1 MPQRRNRT
9 VLRVESY
16 DSDQEG
22 ILQARLPRGA
32 TSDLITLMPVAPRVY
47 EAVMARRQQGSFPVT
62 IIKRKDGQVV
72 NQKTQTVMVSRT
84 ADASLDEYR
93 QQHPNRDLLRAL
105 AEGSGGKLDPAP
117 HELVAQKREGQR
129 KQLHPLDNIM
139 IIAAVFLL
147 LGDISLRTLF
157 GPPAE

>member
-1 MPQRRNRT
+1 
-9 VLRVESY
+9 
-16 DSDQEG
+16 
-22 ILQARLPRGA
+22 
-32 TSDLITLMPVAPRVY
+32 
-47 EAVMARRQQGSFPVT
+47 MARRQQGSFPVT